1 MKFEEYFNKVCEAC
15 IVNVGVTWSSYLEPT
30 YKIILKNLELEPSIV
45 EDVNLTMDDVSEML
59 KLEIE
64 RRHVVTGKGRALSN
78 WIYEIINGTI
88 EPVVQTGE
96 TELFNKIIDLL
107 KKDKEENGVAE
118 VSQEE
123 NKPE

>member
-1 MKFEEYFNKVCEAC
+1 MKFEEYFNKICEAC
-15 IVNVGVTWSSYLEPT
+15 IVNVGETWSSYLEPT

-45 EDVNLTMDDVSEML
+45 EDANLTIDDVSEML

-64 RRHVVTGKGRALSN
+64 RRHIVTGKGRALSN

-107 KKDKEENGVAE
+107 RKDKEENGVAE

>member
-1 MKFEEYFNKVCEAC
+1 MKFEEYFNKICEAC

-45 EDVNLTMDDVSEML
+45 EDANLTMDDVSEML

-107 KKDKEENGVAE
+107 RKDKEENGVAE